1 MGANTATAQLL
12 VTRPQP
18 QADEWVQAL
27 RARGVPAHALPL
39 IEIAPQRGPAVHD
52 AWQRLHR
59 AALVVFVSPGAVTSF
74 FSAKPAQARWPAAPR
89 AAAGAH
95 ERDARPGVRAAAVG
109 PGTAQALRAAGVP
122 AARIVEPPAD
132 AAQFDSEALWRQ
144 LAAEPWSGRA
154 VWIVRGD
161 GGRDWLAG
169 QLRAHGAEV
178 SFVQAYRRALPQLD
192 THARRLL
199 AAALAE
205 PARTRWLFSSSQAID
220 HLRRLA
226 PAASW
231 AAAHAIATHPRI
243 AASARDAG
251 FGTVADT
258 RPGLDAVQAAWMR
271 SIQSAASSEP
281 DAPEPDA
288 LA

>member
-1 MGANTATAQLL
+1 MQLL

-27 RARGVPAHALPL
+27 RARGVPARALPL
-39 IEIAPQRGPAVHD
+39 IAIAPQPGPAVRE
-52 AWQRLHR
+52 AWQRLHQ

-74 FSAKPAQARWPAAPR
+74 FAARPDPLTWPA
-89 AAAGAH
+89 H
-95 ERDARPGVRAAAVG
+95 GVRADEGGANGVRAGAVG
-109 PGTAQALRAAGVP
+109 PGTSHALRVAGVP
-122 AARIVEPPAD
+122 PQLIVEPAAD
-132 AAQFDSEALWRQ
+132 AAQFDSEALWQR
-144 LAAEPWSGRA
+144 LAGERWAQRA

-161 GGRDWLAG
+161 GGRDWLAE

-192 THARRLL
+192 GCARQLL
-199 AAALAE
+199 AAAVAE
-205 PARTRWLFSSSQAID
+205 PAHTRWLFSSSQAID
-220 HLRRLA
+220 HLRQLA

-231 AAAHAIATHPRI
+231 AAAHALATHPRI
-243 AASARDAG
+243 AEAARAAG
-251 FGTVADT
+251 FGHVAST
-258 RPGLDAVQAAWMR
+258 RPGLDAVQAAWGR
-271 SIQSAASSEP
+271 SIQSTASSEP